1 MLSYA
6 TFVTLALSHS
16 KVDFT
21 EDKICVTCSYRK
33 GESQPG
39 RAFYVR
45 CKTVGYLCVTM
56 AKNTF
61 DKHEKK

>member
-1 MLSYA
+1 M
-6 TFVTLALSHS
+6 TIFVTLALSHS

-33 GESQPG
+33 GKNRPDH
-39 RAFYVR
+39 AFYVR
-45 CKTVGYLCVTM
+45 CKLVDYLCVTA

-61 DKHEKK
+61 DKHKKK